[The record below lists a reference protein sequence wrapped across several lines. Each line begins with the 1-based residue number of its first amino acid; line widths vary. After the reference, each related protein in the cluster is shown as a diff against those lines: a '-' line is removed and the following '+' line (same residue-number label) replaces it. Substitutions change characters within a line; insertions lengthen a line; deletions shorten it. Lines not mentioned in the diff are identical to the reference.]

1 MYDNVNLWNV
11 LQLNVIS
18 CTNHKEASYM
28 GDAMVTVALETPKML
43 KDKVKM
49 IILLLRSSNKC

>member
-1 MYDNVNLWNV
+1 MKCAIFM
-11 LQLNVIS
+11 IS